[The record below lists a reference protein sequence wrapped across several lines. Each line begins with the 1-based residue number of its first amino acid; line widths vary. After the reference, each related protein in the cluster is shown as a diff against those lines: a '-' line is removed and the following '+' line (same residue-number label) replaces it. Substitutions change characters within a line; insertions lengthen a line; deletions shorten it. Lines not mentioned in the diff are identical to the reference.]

1 MSRVKCIIKI
11 KNKLK
16 KYIYKNKF
24 FKIQKLYKI
33 KVIFKFFNFYKTLD
47 TWHDF
52 IKPTSTCVKPSKI
65 RKWIRQVK
73 IVWICILR
81 GNVLVNPSVYISFIR
96 SISYTSIK
104 VLECEILRTATIN
117 AYEA

>member
-1 MSRVKCIIKI
+1 M
-11 KNKLK
+11 
-16 KYIYKNKF
+16 
-24 FKIQKLYKI
+24 
-33 KVIFKFFNFYKTLD
+33 FKFFNFYKTLD